1 MHRRVSRRSG
11 QVVPVAALLM
21 IARIG
26 IVALALDGGRGYVD
40 RRSLQA
46 AADTAALSG
55 ATQLSLQSHGRGDFT
70 YARAPALSQAV
81 PNLPGTAV
89 PGGYPMSDA
98 GAAGTLAA
106 DISGLSLQNGY
117 TADVAATFTT
127 VTVTL
132 HHRLDLTFGTA
143 AGFGPSITPGATAT
157 AQNGNLP
164 FALILF
170 RSNSTGS
177 QEAGNLVASGTSV
190 MLNIQ
195 VAAGAAAGTRGDALS
210 NESICPAPGTVDF
223 NNTGDM
229 DAFVTAGWAK
239 FPGGSCGGSSNV
251 LRTRSGQTLVQ
262 YPQIPNPNY
271 PEPAAVHTSAPA
283 SHSPVVVNVSG
294 MDFLAPPTST

>member
-21 IARIG
+21 IVLIG

-70 YARAPALSQAV
+70 YARAAALTQAV
-81 PNLPGTAV
+81 ANLPTTSV
-89 PGGYPMSDA
+89 PGGYHMTDA
-98 GAAGTLAA
+98 GAADIGGLTLK
-106 DISGLSLQNGY
+106 NGSP
-117 TADVAATFTT
+117 ADVAATFTT

-177 QEAGNLVASGTSV
+177 QEAGNLVASGSSV

-195 VAAGAAAGTRGDALS
+195 VAAGAAAGTRRG
-210 NESICPAPGTVDF
+210 
-223 NNTGDM
+223 
-229 DAFVTAGWAK
+229 
-239 FPGGSCGGSSNV
+239 
-251 LRTRSGQTLVQ
+251 
-262 YPQIPNPNY
+262 
-271 PEPAAVHTSAPA
+271 
-283 SHSPVVVNVSG
+283 
-294 MDFLAPPTST
+294 